1 MDDQIHLLKIAC
13 LLLHVNILRYPLGF
27 PLTASP
33 NHTWGP
39 KSDVLYRCKF
49 PSVPWCSNQ
58 NAPTH
63 ISNRLARCLIP
74 DAYARKKGKTAHFIA
89 ANWFSIPLATPS
101 LGYPSG
107 TTCSLTH
114 IMTDSF
120 NRPPQYLWLPVENY
134 CISTHW
140 TTGSF
145 NWPPQSQ
152 WWNVK
157 KYHISTHWTTGSF
170 NRPPWSPWLPVNK
183 YCILTHWMTGSFNRP
198 SQSPWLPVED
208 IAPQPIVK
216 QVLPFLLL
224 FLWLHV
230 EELASWP
237 TWWQVLLISSL
248 TSVVTRKGEFCTS
261 TIYNSSC
268 YIAFSFL

>member
-1 MDDQIHLLKIAC
+1 MILIQSLFYKFCREHCLVDVVWTYNNNNWYVSCCCSILL
-13 LLLHVNILRYPLGF
+13 
-27 PLTASP
+27 
-33 NHTWGP
+33 
-39 KSDVLYRCKF
+39 
-49 PSVPWCSNQ
+49 VPHNFCIW
-58 NAPTH
+58 
-63 ISNRLARCLIP
+63 
-74 DAYARKKGKTAHFIA
+74 
-89 ANWFSIPLATPS
+89 PS

-145 NWPPQSQ
+145 NWPPQSP

-183 YCILTHWMTGSFNRP
+183 YCFLTLWMTGSFNRP
-198 SQSPWLPVED
+198 SQSLWLPVED

-224 FLWLHV
+224 FLWLYV
-230 EELASWP
+230 KELASWP
-237 TWWQVLLISSL
+237 TWWQVLLISDL

-261 TIYNSSC
+261 TIYYSSC